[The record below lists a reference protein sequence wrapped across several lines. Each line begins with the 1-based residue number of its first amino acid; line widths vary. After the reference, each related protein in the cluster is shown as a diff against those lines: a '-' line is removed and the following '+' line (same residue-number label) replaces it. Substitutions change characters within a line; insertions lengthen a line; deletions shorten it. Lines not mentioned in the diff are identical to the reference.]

1 MKRRSVLSSVLGLII
16 ASLILSSCTVPEWIP
31 TNLLTGSDEM
41 RNGSD
46 FIKRVNV
53 GYKFGYINKDG
64 KVVIPAKYDEVF
76 PFKNGRARVRVGERI
91 GYIDRDGNYIQ
102 KPECSRYDRS
112 FEDFYLCSQGR
123 EYFVRNWKGKN
134 IVPEPLNWIS
144 EGSRGFS
151 ALRGGSQRFT
161 YFDLQGNEVFQ
172 ADEIGNWQQGIAP
185 FKDKG
190 KWGYIRDDGTILL
203 AARYDRADPFQSGQG
218 YVSLECK
225 YYRVSPSGELTNAP
239 PRPREDIQI
248 CGPRGNAQVCHGKI
262 ENEQS
267 VKCEKLPEE
276 GGNSFKCAV
285 DGASFTVN
293 NVKWVSAYQYG
304 LAHARQ
310 AGTEKLGMVNLKG
323 EWVLKPRFNR
333 IGYFDGCYAYSEI
346 DHIPFAIDRS
356 GTLHPIKEN
365 AEANVQGSRPGEGV
379 RCFELLESGRRY
391 KCITKD
397 YRPHPQLYEDIDE
410 YSEGLMA
417 VTLDYGRSGFV
428 DRNGTLVIPA
438 RYDFSDRFAHDRAPV
453 RIDMGEG
460 VNNLYGYINRKGEM
474 VIAAQ
479 YQDARPFH
487 EGLARVS
494 GSPFRKYF
502 FIGFDGEVVI
512 EGPFAEAQDFSEG
525 LAGVA
530 IGTQWGFLDKEGNL
544 MFGRKYDYGYY
555 ISEGKVSFCDR
566 GLCGYL
572 NEKGEVIIP
581 ARFCETEEFSEGLA
595 AVAERCIEDEDGY
608 VVGIWG
614 YIDSSG
620 EYVLPPSEDYT
631 GKPILDGYT
640 IVKKKGLY
648 RIMDRTGQISTGYRF
663 RAIRAMFGEDTGGP
677 VIYRIELDGKFG
689 FIRGDGSMLTGK
701 TYKQVLGFDEGRAFV
716 LNEDFTWSMINA
728 YGEVMAKTEYTVIGG
743 YQSLFECGLILVG
756 YVKPSKREEL
766 ANKLT
771 QAGIK
776 EQFGILRRS
785 SVIYGYMDRDGE
797 LVIPLDFAYA
807 NPFQSYSDAGCYA
820 SVRKLSGA
828 RYIKIDVD
836 GNEFPDF

>member
-1 MKRRSVLSSVLGLII
+1 MLGLII

-102 KPECSRYDRS
+102 KPECSSYDRQ
-112 FEDFYLCSQGR
+112 FENYYWCSVPGQNKP
-123 EYFVRNWKGKN
+123 YIRNWKGQNIIEQAIYPDKWGIN
-134 IVPEPLNWIS
+134 GFSIPLGGESGHVFISIEGKEVFRAEEFGYPHDGIVPFRKNL
-144 EGSRGFS
+144 
-151 ALRGGSQRFT
+151 
-161 YFDLQGNEVFQ
+161 
-172 ADEIGNWQQGIAP
+172 
-185 FKDKG
+185 
-190 KWGYIRDDGTILL
+190 KWGYIREDGTVIVP
-203 AARYDRADPFQSGQG
+203 AIYDRADPFQDGSGYVGQG
-218 YVSLECK
+218 CEYH
-225 YYRVSPSGELTNAP
+225 RVSPEGNLSPAVH
-239 PRPREDIQI
+239 RPRKEIYD
-248 CGPRGNAQVCHGKI
+248 CGPPFYSGGCKLRVENEQAVVCRASPEGPGTNVNCEHQGKTFTVKNADAVSSFQYGMAPARESGTEIWGIVDLQGQWVIEPRFNTVGYYDGCHRYVEIDYKPFAMDRSGQLSPLEENVRGNA
-262 ENEQS
+262 E
-267 VKCEKLPEE
+267 
-276 GGNSFKCAV
+276 SFEV
-285 DGASFTVN
+285 
-293 NVKWVSAYQYG
+293 
-304 LAHARQ
+304 
-310 AGTEKLGMVNLKG
+310 
-323 EWVLKPRFNR
+323 
-333 IGYFDGCYAYSEI
+333 
-346 DHIPFAIDRS
+346 
-356 GTLHPIKEN
+356 
-365 AEANVQGSRPGEGV
+365 GEGV
-379 RCFELLESGRRY
+379 RCAKTFGRERAYRCMMPDY
-391 KCITKD
+391 K
-397 YRPHPQLYEDIDE
+397 PHPQRYEEIDE
-410 YSEGLMA
+410 YRSGLMA
-417 VTLDYGRSGFV
+417 VTLDYGKAGFV
-428 DRNGTLVIPA
+428 DRDGHLVIPA
-438 RYDFSDRFAHDRAPV
+438 RFVRSQGFSNNLAPV
-453 RIDMGEG
+453 RIIMGAG
-460 VNNLYGYINRKGEM
+460 QYGRAGYINLQGQMAIPALYSRAE
-474 VIAAQ
+474 
-479 YQDARPFH
+479 PFR
-487 EGLARVS
+487 ENLARVADAES
-494 GSPFRKYF
+494 YLWFYIRSNGQVAF
-502 FIGFDGEVVI
+502 
-512 EGPFAEAQDFSEG
+512 EGAFAEAQDFSEG

-648 RIMDRTGQISTGYRF
+648 GIMDRNGQISTGYRF
-663 RAIRAMFGEDTGGP
+663 RTIHAMFGEDTGGP

-689 FIRGDGSMLTGK
+689 FIRGDGSLLTGK

-728 YGEVMAKTEYTVIGG
+728 NGEVMAKTEYTVIGG

-766 ANKLT
+766 VNKLT